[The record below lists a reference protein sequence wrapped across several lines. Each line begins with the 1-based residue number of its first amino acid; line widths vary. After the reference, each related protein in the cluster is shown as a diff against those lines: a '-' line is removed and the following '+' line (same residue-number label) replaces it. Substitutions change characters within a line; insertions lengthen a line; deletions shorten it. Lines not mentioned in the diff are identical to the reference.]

1 MHLIH
6 DVENARICNVCI
18 KENEIL
24 RKNYQDIREIFEES
38 SERELLWYPVL
49 TDSELGEIIQN
60 IGDSM
65 NSETILMDQFY
76 QELTN

>member
-1 MHLIH
+1 MIP
-6 DVENARICNVCI
+6 DVENARICNLCI
-18 KENEIL
+18 KQDDIS
-24 RKNYQDIREIFEES
+24 RKNYEDIREIFKEP
-38 SERELLWYPVL
+38 SERELVSYPYL
-49 TDSELGEIIQN
+49 TDSETSEIIQN

>member
-1 MHLIH
+1 M
-6 DVENARICNVCI
+6 CI